1 MKKNTLIIACSLI
14 VLCVLVVSFIIFGRG
29 GTNKLDKI
37 VEKFNNCETV
47 TTYKEYGY
55 DLSASKTKDTLK
67 VSSATGE
74 TKSTVE
80 FKLNGNIL
88 SNENLSSEDMM
99 IALLVIDSVGQTI
112 GYKDGE
118 LAKNMNAFSE
128 EIKAYT
134 LEKEG
139 FELKS
144 DGNKNSLKIDLSKKI
159 PLISMDNFYLKADD
173 FDMIS
178 KFIAEKTTGNQSG
191 KNGNVAYDVFVDD
204 EESTIKIGQDEKL
217 GNSAYKS
224 ILSALEVMYGEE
236 TANHFQELYPK
247 FIDGTKT
254 VDRFTIETNYTF
266 EDQNE
271 SVFKDTKVVLVTI
284 KNSN

>member
-1 MKKNTLIIACSLI
+1 MKKKTLIIICSLI
-14 VLCVLVVSFIIFGRG
+14 VLCALVVLFIILGCG
-29 GTNKLDKI
+29 GNNKLDKI

-47 TTYKEYGY
+47 KTYKEYGY
-55 DLSASKTKDTLK
+55 DLLASKSKDTLI
-67 VSSATGE
+67 VSSTTGDA
-74 TKSTVE
+74 KSTVE
-80 FKLNGNIL
+80 FKLNGDIL
-88 SNENLSSEDMM
+88 SNENLSEEDMM
-99 IALLVIDSVGQTI
+99 VALLVIDSVGQTM

-118 LAKNMNAFSE
+118 LAKNMNAFSD

-144 DGNKNSLKIDLSKKI
+144 DGNKNSLRIDLSKKI
-159 PLISMDNFYLKADD
+159 PLISMDNFYLKTDD
-173 FDMIS
+173 FDII
-178 KFIAEKTTGNQSG
+178 KDIIADNETGNQSG
-191 KNGNVAYDVFVDD
+191 KDGNIAYDVFVGD
-204 EESTIKIGQDEKL
+204 EENTIKIGQEGKL
-217 GNSAYKS
+217 SDSAYKS
-224 ILSALEVMYGEE
+224 ILSALEVMYGKE

-247 FIDGTKT
+247 FVDGTKT

-284 KNSN
+284 KNNN